1 MNTKGLLTLATL
13 IAFQLIPIA
22 HGEEIN
28 HTFHCKIYAS
38 KGWQKCGFAQ
48 NGDLVKV
55 TAHGSWKYGFFSASD
70 ANGGGGW
77 GVLLNNCPSGALI
90 ATQDFEHG
98 VCYRN
103 NKMIFRALKTGSLYF
118 RINDPDSELYNNSG
132 YIEIDVEVTD

>member
-1 MNTKGLLTLATL
+1 MIKLLTLAAL
-13 IAFQLIPIA
+13 LSFQLVSTV

-38 KGWQKCGFAQ
+38 EGWQKCGQAKQ
-48 NGDLVKV
+48 GNLVKV

-77 GVLLNNCPSGALI
+77 GVLLANCPSGALI
-90 ATQDFEHG
+90 ASQDFEHG

-103 NKMIFRALKTGSLYF
+103 GMRFVAPKSGPIYF
-118 RINDPDSELYNNSG
+118 RINDPDNELYNNSG
-132 YIEIDVEVTD
+132 YIEIDVEISE